1 MCLKLSLGNL
11 DMPLFSLQCPFQN
24 IVAVMTVSKKH
35 NVHFN
40 LSDCRLQ
47 HGRLP
52 HSISQ
57 IHIEQ
62 LETSRHCVGYGD

>member
-35 NVHFN
+35 NV
-40 LSDCRLQ
+40 Q

-62 LETSRHCVGYGD
+62 LETSRHCVGYGT